1 MKYFYVTIYKK
12 GTVHIEFK
20 DQKLVDRFN
29 IYACQHKNWLP
40 PTYGKFHY
48 EEMTQDEKA
57 VIDSFQGKENYE
69 KILAEKEYYL
79 SPVVPENALMLAS
92 GL

>member
-1 MKYFYVTIYKK
+1 MLPFTKK

-40 PTYGKFHY
+40 PTYGKIHY

-69 KILAEKEYYL
+69 KVLSEKGVL
-79 SPVVPENALMLAS
+79 SLPCCT
-92 GL
+92 